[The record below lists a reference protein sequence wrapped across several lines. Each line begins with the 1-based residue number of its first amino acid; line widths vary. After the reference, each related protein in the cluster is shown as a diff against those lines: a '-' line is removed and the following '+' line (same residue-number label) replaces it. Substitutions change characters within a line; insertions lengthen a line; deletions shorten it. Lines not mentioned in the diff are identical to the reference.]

1 MAYRKIYRSKPVL
14 DIELG
19 GFHIMGTILE
29 RMIEAIINPD
39 RFYSK
44 QLLCRVSSQYEIS
57 APDLPTRVMAVVD
70 FISGMTDVFALDFYQ
85 KINGTSL
92 PIV

>member
-1 MAYRKIYRSKPVL
+1 MTKMV
-14 DIELG
+14 
-19 GFHIMGTILE
+19 
-29 RMIEAIINPD
+29 EAILHPD
-39 RFYSK
+39 RYYSK
-44 QLLCRVSSQYEIS
+44 QLLMRVSSPYEIG
-57 APDLPTRVMAVVD
+57 ATDLETRIMAVLD